1 MNKIFEKMRTILEKM
16 DKIAEESAINRW
28 RALGLLEGLR
38 PNSEIEKRVAT
49 NFERMAKYLVSDKY
63 IQSETSTF
71 ETVIFPI
78 LRRIEKCESK
88 YNKTIKRSVE
98 AEEVIDVLK
107 NNTFK
112 DVEDVIKTVIPKKRY
127 ESKTKYLFNVIKYK
141 GLYDQSV
148 FDFLYNYDDICSDHS
163 ILSDEEK
170 KFFCGIFELN
180 GIDMLAELT
189 AMFCDLLVD
198 RLKN

>member
-1 MNKIFEKMRTILEKM
+1 MRTILEKM

-49 NFERMAKYLVSDKY
+49 NYEKMAKYLTSDKY
-63 IQSETSTF
+63 VQSENDVF

-78 LRRIEKCESK
+78 LRRIERCESK
-88 YNKTIKRSVE
+88 YNKTIKRVVE
-98 AEEVIDVLK
+98 PEEVIDVFK
-107 NNTFK
+107 NNTFA
-112 DVEDVIKTVIPKKRY
+112 DVEEVIKRIIPKKRY
-127 ESKTKYLFNVIKYK
+127 ESKTKYFFNVIKYK
-141 GLYDQSV
+141 GLYDKNI
-148 FDFLYNYDDICSDHS
+148 FDFLYNYDDICSDHP
-163 ILSDEEK
+163 ILTDEEK

-198 RLKN
+198 RLKD

>member
-1 MNKIFEKMRTILEKM
+1 MRTILEKM

-49 NFERMAKYLVSDKY
+49 NFERMAKYLTSDKY

-98 AEEVIDVLK
+98 AEEVIGVLK

-141 GLYDQSV
+141 GLYDQSI
-148 FDFLYNYDDICSDHS
+148 FDFLYNYNDIHNDKS
-163 ILSDEEK
+163 ILTDEEK

-198 RLKN
+198 RLKNYIFLLN